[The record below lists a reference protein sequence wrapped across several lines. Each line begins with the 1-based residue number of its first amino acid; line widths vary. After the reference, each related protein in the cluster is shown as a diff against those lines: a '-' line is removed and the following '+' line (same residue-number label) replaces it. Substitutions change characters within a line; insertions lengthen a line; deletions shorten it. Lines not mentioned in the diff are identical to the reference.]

1 MLQLYGHRFS
11 SYTWK
16 ALIALYANGT
26 EFAFRDVDPSADG
39 SAANNA
45 FVKAAHPAGK
55 FPILVDGET
64 TIFEATAIIEYLA
77 ARHPGDA
84 PLIPA
89 DAQQAAVTRMMDRV
103 FDNYV
108 MNVGQLVVNAYI
120 ADAEAPDPAQVQAG
134 KDGLLRSYAWLEH
147 WLSSNALP
155 PHVSLVSC
163 AAAPSLFYA
172 DWIERIPAA
181 CPRVA
186 ALRAELLA
194 LPAVARCVDDARA
207 YRRYF
212 PLGAPD
218 RD

>member
-1 MLQLYGHRFS
+1 MLALYGHRFS

-16 ALIALYANGT
+16 ALIALYANAT
-26 EFAFRDVDPSADG
+26 PFAFRDVDPGTEHGAE
-39 SAANNA
+39 NTA

-55 FPILVDGET
+55 YPVLTDGDT
-64 TIFEATAIIEYLA
+64 TVFEATAIVEYLA
-77 ARHPGDA
+77 AHHPGPA
-84 PLIPA
+84 PLIPPDPA
-89 DAQQAAVTRMMDRV
+89 DAAIARMMDRV

-120 ADAEAPDPAQVQAG
+120 ADRENPDPAQVAAG
-134 KDGLLRSYAWLEH
+134 KDGLLRGYRWLEE
-147 WLSSNALP
+147 WLSENTLP
-155 PHVSLVSC
+155 PHVSLVTC

-172 DWIERIPAA
+172 DWIERIPGD

-186 ALRAELLA
+186 ALRTEILA
-194 LPAVARCVDDARA
+194 LPPVARCIDDARE
-207 YRRYF
+207 YRHYF